1 MKSLILYSSLSG
13 NTEKVARAI
22 ASEIEDAELLAVH
35 EFHTQ
40 MAANFDVFYLGYW
53 VDKGDCDAKI
63 KKVMEV
69 LEKRRI
75 VLFGTLGAA
84 ENTAYYD
91 MVKARVEAHANNN
104 DILAHFLCQGK
115 VNDSLI
121 ERYKEMLKKNPDDE
135 HMIQQ
140 VANYEQGS
148 LHPDEKDLAN
158 AREFARSIA

>member
-35 EFHTQ
+35 EFRAQ
-40 MAANFDVFYLGYW
+40 MVANFDVFYLGYW
-53 VDKGDCDAKI
+53 VDKGDCDDKI
-63 KKVMEV
+63 KQVMQV
-69 LEKRRI
+69 LEKRRV

-84 ENTAYYD
+84 ENSAYYD
-91 MVKARVEAHANNN
+91 KVKARVEAHVANNH
-104 DILAHFLCQGK
+104 ILAHFLCQGK

-121 ERYKEMLKKNPDDE
+121 ERYKEMLKKNPNDE
-135 HMIQQ
+135 HVMQQ
-140 VANYEQGS
+140 VANYEQGRS
-148 LHPDEKDLAN
+148 HPDEKDLAN